1 MANNVNYLSQIQT
14 GQTIQAVHVNQFV
27 YALTGSEAYDIY
39 ISGSLTLTGSVD
51 SLNGY
56 TGSLKGTAD
65 TGSNQIMLL

>member
-1 MANNVNYLSQIQT
+1 MANSVNYLSQIQT

-27 YALTGSEAYDIY
+27 NALTGSEAYDIY